1 MFDIWWPALAFAAV
15 ALAVLGLVDILGPET
30 PPAAVTATTPSL
42 TFEASGPFH
51 RLVASRLQS
60 LLLPGRQTSTVRRS
74 LLHAGFYSPHAV
86 AAYYAARLSLGGGLP
101 LLANPLLAVFGGQL
115 PLRLSTAAALA
126 AAICGY
132 ALPALVLRRRIRHR
146 QQKIRQALPD
156 ALDLL
161 VICVEAGL
169 GLDAAIARVGQEIA
183 TAHPLVSEHF
193 ALVSAELRAGRRRE
207 EAWRTMAARIG
218 LDEVSSLVTL
228 LVQSD
233 RLGSSAADAL
243 RAHARTLRAR
253 RLLRA
258 EEKAQQLG
266 VKMTFPLIL
275 LILPA
280 LMTVI
285 ATPALI
291 RTYRQLLPAFERPAP

>member
-1 MFDIWWPALAFAAV
+1 MFDAWWPVLSFFAV
-15 ALAVLGLVDILGPET
+15 ALAVLGLAGLPR
-30 PPAAVTATTPSL
+30 PKAAAPAATPVSL
-42 TFEASGPFH
+42 TFEPSGPFH
-51 RLVASRLQS
+51 RLVVEPLQK
-60 LLLPGRQTSTVRRS
+60 LLLPGRQTGGVRRA
-74 LLHAGFYSPHAV
+74 LLHAGFFSPHAV
-86 AAYYAARLSLGGGLP
+86 AAYYATRLTLGGGLP
-101 LLANPLLAVFGGQL
+101 LLVNPLLAVFGGQL
-115 PLRLSTAAALA
+115 PLRQSTAAALA
-126 AAICGY
+126 AAAIGY
-132 ALPALVLRRRIRHR
+132 ALPALVLRRRIRRR
-146 QQKIRQALPD
+146 QQLIRTAFPD

-183 TAHPLVSEHF
+183 AAHPLISEHF
-193 ALVSAELRAGRRRE
+193 AQVSAELRAGRRRE

-233 RLGSSAADAL
+233 RLGSSTADAL
-243 RAHARTLRAR
+243 RAHARALRAC

-291 RTYRQLLPAFERPAP
+291 RTYRQLLPTFERPTP